1 MSRAGMMLMNCKKK
15 QGTLLDFVIRLSS
28 VDIRLMRLGYR
39 VGMWLEKLH
48 GSKMKPSK
56 VLQLYLNVFKTIN
69 KMIFSIEYDKRRN
82 HLLFKTVKV
91 VNVKGIC

>member
-1 MSRAGMMLMNCKKK
+1 MK
-15 QGTLLDFVIRLSS
+15 Q
-28 VDIRLMRLGYR
+28 
-39 VGMWLEKLH
+39 
-48 GSKMKPSK
+48 SK